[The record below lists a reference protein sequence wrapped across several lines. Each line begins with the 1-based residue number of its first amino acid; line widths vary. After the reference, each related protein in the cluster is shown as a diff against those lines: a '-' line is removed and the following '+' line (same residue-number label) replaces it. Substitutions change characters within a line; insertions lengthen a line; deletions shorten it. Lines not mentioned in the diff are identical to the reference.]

1 MSEKSIVEKEL
12 FVMYCLSPLVHR
24 SCVGVRSV
32 TYEVSRDPAGAVV
45 GEAVVLRHKCG
56 YIQRVVTTGADLVQ
70 MTVDVLKAV
79 R

>member
-1 MSEKSIVEKEL
+1 MEKTVVEKEW
-12 FVMYCLSPLVHR
+12 FVMDCLSPLVR
-24 SCVGVRSV
+24 RACAGVQSV
-32 TYEVSRDPAGAVV
+32 IYEVSRDPAGTVV